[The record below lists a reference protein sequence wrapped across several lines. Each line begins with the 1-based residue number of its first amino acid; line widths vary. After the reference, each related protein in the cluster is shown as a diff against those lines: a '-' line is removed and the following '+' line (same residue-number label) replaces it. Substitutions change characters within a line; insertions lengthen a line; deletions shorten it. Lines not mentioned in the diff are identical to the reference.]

1 MKLFYSYCH
10 VDKEYRKRL
19 DNFLVSLK
27 DDGKITAWYDGEI
40 VTGDYWDAKIEQN
53 MKESDILLLLVSQ
66 DFLSSKACKK
76 EIDFGLNPANKKIV
90 IPIILKECMW
100 KDTKLKEVLA
110 IPKDGLPVTKWSSED
125 EAWVNVAENIK
136 RVIERFSGK
145 PKKSFIEELN
155 KTEFVN
161 SGKDN
166 ILLSDIFVEPEI
178 NFAKI
183 DGKSQKVRFSFEK
196 IISSSDRYCLIIGEQ
211 NAGKTGLLS
220 HIYIKAANENGY
232 LPLYIDGSG
241 IKKSRNFEEIM
252 IKQIKDQ
259 YENFC
264 WEDYQR
270 CSNKILLVDD
280 YIHTIS
286 DNFITWSKENFDFIY
301 IAIDSD
307 EQVLFFKDN
316 TIFADFNQI
325 YIQPMN
331 HTSRYEL
338 IKKWK
343 ELERSNFTTEEQFQN
358 EIESLERNVDSII
371 IDKNILP
378 NTPFY
383 ILTIIQSYET
393 FMPNNFQITS
403 YGHCYYTIIYS
414 QLRSIG
420 LSQSDLDS
428 SFNYFTK
435 FAKYIFDKSEINN
448 WSLTLGEYNNFKENY
463 KNDYIIQD
471 GLLAR
476 LEDKTCLL
484 INKTDEKISF
494 SYPFL
499 FYYFLGKELASD
511 KNTQI
516 IENLCHKIYNR
527 DFANILIFTIHH
539 AMDMNILEEI
549 ELHCM
554 VSLDQFKPST
564 LSKNETAFMNGL
576 IKSMPKEIE
585 NKKSCEE
592 QRLDIRRHQDVI
604 EEEVSDIEPVTDS
617 SDQRI
622 IEIEKAMKILDVLG
636 QIIKNRVGSL
646 KKNQVKE
653 LICELEKLG
662 LRILSFFLN
671 TLRDQDLKD
680 WISER
685 ITIIEKQKGHSLS
698 SKELEKVV
706 EQNIEIMGFVII
718 VGMLQKTY
726 MALTTDKISSI
737 QEEISSTENTVAFDF
752 FNIFFH
758 LNYNGINFTFIER
771 YYKKFDKSQNFWA
784 QGVLSLL
791 VKGYLETHHVDFK
804 ERQKLYDLFKFKYR
818 PNTYIK

>member
-1 MKLFYSYCH
+1 M
-10 VDKEYRKRL
+10 
-19 DNFLVSLK
+19 
-27 DDGKITAWYDGEI
+27 
-40 VTGDYWDAKIEQN
+40 KIEQN

-125 EAWVNVAENIK
+125 EAWVNIAENIK
-136 RVIERFSGK
+136 RTIEYFSGK
-145 PKKSFIEELN
+145 PKQCFIEELD

-358 EIESLERNVDSII
+358 E
-371 IDKNILP
+371 
-378 NTPFY
+378 
-383 ILTIIQSYET
+383 
-393 FMPNNFQITS
+393 
-403 YGHCYYTIIYS
+403 
-414 QLRSIG
+414 
-420 LSQSDLDS
+420 
-428 SFNYFTK
+428 
-435 FAKYIFDKSEINN
+435 
-448 WSLTLGEYNNFKENY
+448 
-463 KNDYIIQD
+463 
-471 GLLAR
+471 
-476 LEDKTCLL
+476 
-484 INKTDEKISF
+484 
-494 SYPFL
+494 
-499 FYYFLGKELASD
+499 
-511 KNTQI
+511 
-516 IENLCHKIYNR
+516 
-527 DFANILIFTIHH
+527 
-539 AMDMNILEEI
+539 
-549 ELHCM
+549 
-554 VSLDQFKPST
+554 
-564 LSKNETAFMNGL
+564 
-576 IKSMPKEIE
+576 
-585 NKKSCEE
+585 
-592 QRLDIRRHQDVI
+592 
-604 EEEVSDIEPVTDS
+604 
-617 SDQRI
+617 
-622 IEIEKAMKILDVLG
+622 
-636 QIIKNRVGSL
+636 
-646 KKNQVKE
+646 
-653 LICELEKLG
+653 
-662 LRILSFFLN
+662 
-671 TLRDQDLKD
+671 
-680 WISER
+680 
-685 ITIIEKQKGHSLS
+685 
-698 SKELEKVV
+698 
-706 EQNIEIMGFVII
+706 
-718 VGMLQKTY
+718 
-726 MALTTDKISSI
+726 
-737 QEEISSTENTVAFDF
+737 
-752 FNIFFH
+752 
-758 LNYNGINFTFIER
+758 
-771 YYKKFDKSQNFWA
+771 
-784 QGVLSLL
+784 
-791 VKGYLETHHVDFK
+791 
-804 ERQKLYDLFKFKYR
+804 
-818 PNTYIK
+818 